1 MHFISGSQAAFDR
14 TINFFYSAHSVSSV
28 SSVLAEK
35 GDPLFKGKWK
45 IDEATGEQI
54 ASKVDWWGWPL
65 IILLGKVLVAFG
77 LLVIST
83 AMSIWYLRK
92 FIADMQNRIGPNR
105 AGPFGLLQSLA
116 DGTKLFFKEALFP
129 TNAEKTVFRLAPYI
143 AAVPAFLTFCVIPL
157 GGSIDIAGYRTFLQV
172 AEPPMGVLFSLAISS
187 IAVYGVMLA
196 GWASGSKY
204 PLMGSV
210 RASAQM
216 ISYEAALGLSL
227 TAVVLVTG
235 SLSTRDIVDAQ
246 SGWRWN
252 AWMTIFV
259 PFIVFAIAACAELNH
274 PPFDL
279 VEAESELVGGFHTE
293 YSGARFAM
301 FYLAE
306 FMNQITMSALVA
318 TLFLGGPNMPFDLGA
333 ILRLDNVP
341 GIGGFLAALVGASSP
356 LWLAL
361 KVFLLVSVLVGVR
374 ATLPR
379 LRYDQ
384 LMDLGWKRMIPLS
397 LMWLLILAANRIG
410 DNRFE
415 RLRNTSLALA
425 GCAVATALLLAAMRV
440 GRKAAQEEFAE
451 ISTSAQ
457 ATALSASPG
466 SRAGRL

>member
-1 MHFISGSQAAFDR
+1 MAFASI
-14 TINFFYSAHSVSSV
+14 TALNAFSARGLGW
-28 SSVLAEK
+28 LAEN
-35 GDPLFKGKWK
+35 GDPLFKGKRTV
-45 IDEATGEQI
+45 DENGLETYAGN
-54 ASKVDWWGWPL
+54 VDWWGWPL
-65 IILLGKVLVAFG
+65 IVLLVKVLIAFG
-77 LLVIST
+77 ICVLCTALL
-83 AMSIWYLRK
+83 IWYLRK

-105 AGPFGLLQSLA
+105 AGPWGLLQTLA
-116 DGTKLFFKEALFP
+116 DGTKLFFKEALWP
-129 TNAEKTVFRLAPYI
+129 AKAEKTVFRLAPYI

-157 GGSIDIAGYRTFLQV
+157 GGVVDIAGYRTNLQV

-227 TAVVLVTG
+227 AAVVLITG
-235 SLSTRDIVDAQ
+235 TLSTREIVDAQ
-246 SGWRWN
+246 SGGIQNWN
-252 AWMTIFV
+252 VISTIMV
-259 PFIVFAIAACAELNH
+259 PFVIFAIAAVAELNH

-293 YSGARFAM
+293 YTGARFAM

-318 TLFLGGPNMPFDLGA
+318 TLFLGGPNMPFNLGEL
-333 ILRLDNVP
+333 LRLDNIP
-341 GIGGFLAALVGASSP
+341 GVGGFLAALLGASSP

-361 KVFLLVSVLVGVR
+361 KVFILVSILVGIR

-384 LMDLGWKRMIPLS
+384 LMDLGWKRMIPIAL
-397 LMWLLILAANRIG
+397 LWLLILAARQAG
-410 DNRFE
+410 DTTGE
-415 RLRNTSLALA
+415 RLTYMGLTVAGALA
-425 GCAVATALLLAAMRV
+425 AGGLLLAAMHV
-440 GRKAAQEEFAE
+440 GRRTAQEEFAQLSE
-451 ISTSAQ
+451 QAATSGQ
-457 ATALSASPG
+457 
-466 SRAGRL
+466 RAGRL